1 MQIESVHTVASS
13 SGDPFHASV
22 HCTLLGADA
31 EVNRQGIEAVKS
43 VLKEARK
50 IARTLPPEKRAAIE
64 EMCNEIEALMQE
76 LADLQAR
83 GLVSECV
90 WDVREEIL
98 VDRAVH
104 QGIQWNLRYKG
115 PSEIWTTSLQR
126 TLVSTPC

>member
-1 MQIESVHTVASS
+1 MLSNNSLRVEIETAVVSV
-13 SGDPFHASV
+13 SV
-22 HCTLLGADA
+22 TCVYTGADA

-83 GLVSECV
+83 GLVS
-90 WDVREEIL
+90 
-98 VDRAVH
+98 
-104 QGIQWNLRYKG
+104 RYVY
-115 PSEIWTTSLQR
+115 EH
-126 TLVSTPC
+126 